1 MSKGTEVAM
10 FGEKSA
16 LPAHLQKA
24 FGGETNIVVKEGVP
38 ALTFKGSKWKVKI
51 GDEEKVLTRMVDGER
66 EPIAIMKVVVVA
78 VNDKRSRSYYEGK
91 FVDGENK
98 SPDCW
103 SLDGVAPSKACSTPQ
118 SSTCAACPY
127 AVKGS
132 KITENKKETTAC
144 APYKRLAIV
153 LAGKIGKIPPLMLKI
168 PQTSMWDK
176 NNPEAEAENY
186 FAWDQYMKF
195 LHARGVPHTAA
206 LVTRIKFDENTAY
219 PKLLFSADR
228 WLEESELAAVKEL
241 IENDEVQNIAFGG
254 AEENAPA
261 TPHAAPGGNDD
272 GEDDEP
278 TAEEV
283 DDDVEE
289 VEVPKPKKRRAKKV
303 EEAPK
308 APEVVDDDDGDF
320 DLDGDEEEED
330 AVIVEEK
337 PKAKT
342 KAKAKAKAKAPVEEV
357 EEAASDDAGLGDLLG
372 EWDDD

>member
-1 MSKGTEVAM
+1 MSKSTEVAM

-16 LPAHLQKA
+16 LPAHLHKA
-24 FGGETNIVVKEGVP
+24 FGGETNIVVKEGIP

-51 GDEEKVLTRMVDGER
+51 GDEEKVLTRIVDGEK
-66 EPIAIMKVVVVA
+66 EPVATMKAVVVA
-78 VNDKRSRSYYEGK
+78 VNDKRSRNYYEGK

-103 SLDGVAPSKACSTPQ
+103 SLDGIAPSKACTTPQ
-118 SSTCAACPY
+118 SSTCASCPF

-144 APYKRLAIV
+144 APYKRLAVIPVQGLKKLPV
-153 LAGKIGKIPPLMLKI
+153 LLLKV

-195 LHARGVPHTAA
+195 LHSRGVPHTAA

-228 WLEESELAAVKEL
+228 WLDEAELGLVKEL
-241 IENDEVQNIAFGG
+241 VDDKEIQDIAFGG
-254 AEENAPA
+254 AEEQAPVSKA
-261 TPHAAPGGNDD
+261 SS
-272 GEDDEP
+272 
-278 TAEEV
+278 EET
-283 DDDVEE
+283 EY
-289 VEVPKPKKRRAKKV
+289 
-303 EEAPK
+303 
-308 APEVVDDDDGDF
+308 
-320 DLDGDEEEED
+320 DEE
-330 AVIVEEK
+330 IVEEK
-337 PKAKT
+337 EDVETAKPKRRRDAPKKEAKKEPEVSDDGDLDLDDDEEEAKVAT
-342 KAKAKAKAKAPVEEV
+342 AKEKPKAKAKAKSKPAAEEV
-357 EEAASDDAGLGDLLG
+357 AEADDDGLGDLLG